1 MHKNRKK
8 IPLEMQYRRASVI
21 IILLCLFSFF
31 SGKYKIFLNFTLFDL
46 FSLLF
51 GILLIIFSILN
62 LFFFK
67 KKNYKE
73 ISIILVFFILIFQT
87 SRLNNFNFSDL
98 SNEQQCIIKNIE
110 YEKNKQNKIIEKD
123 YLDACKLLRD

>member
-1 MHKNRKK
+1 
-8 IPLEMQYRRASVI
+8 MQYRKVSII

-31 SGKYKIFLNFTLFDL
+31 GGKFKIFLNFTLFDV
-46 FSLLF
+46 FSFLF

-73 ISIILVFFILIFQT
+73 ISVILIFFVLIFQT

-98 SNEQQCIIKNIE
+98 SKEQQCIAKNIE
-110 YEKNKQNKIIEKD
+110 YEKNKQNKVIEKD
-123 YLDACKLLRD
+123 YLDACELLRD

>member
-1 MHKNRKK
+1 
-8 IPLEMQYRRASVI
+8 MQYRRVSII
-21 IILLCLFSFF
+21 IILLFLFFFF
-31 SGKYKIFLNFTLFDL
+31 SEKFKIFLNFTLFDL

-73 ISIILVFFILIFQT
+73 ISIILVFFVLIFQT
-87 SRLNNFNFSDL
+87 SRLNNFNFNDL
-98 SNEQQCIIKNIE
+98 SKEQQCIIKNIE

-123 YLDACKLLRD
+123 YLDACKLFRD